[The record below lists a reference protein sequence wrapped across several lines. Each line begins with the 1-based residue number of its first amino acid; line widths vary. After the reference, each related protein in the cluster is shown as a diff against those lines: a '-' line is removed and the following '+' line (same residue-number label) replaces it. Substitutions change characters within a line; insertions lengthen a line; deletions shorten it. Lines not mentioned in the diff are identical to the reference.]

1 MAFKLGARFF
11 QSFDDVKVWIK
22 AHLPSRQYGLFVDA
36 VSLLDFILAS
46 HYSVVD
52 KTFTAFHNQQKTGFV
67 SMYEA
72 RVAVSTQNLFRTVF
86 GRTNSSGLDDCEFLP
101 ALPSPDKWDSGSTGL
116 RYQIDKSLVDVTLQ
130 VESAINSIL
139 DMHIEARQIAM
150 ECLIESKR
158 FISKLSHFILQ
169 DYSRWLHRGHSKKEA
184 WKITSVCVRR
194 VFKSLHSERIV
205 AKDILDQ
212 SDADFSTAKYLWATW
227 KAHGIMVGYLRTRFY
242 GLLP

>member
-52 KTFTAFHNQQKTGFV
+52 KTVTAFHNQQKTGFV

-116 RYQIDKSLVDVTLQ
+116 RYQIDKSLVDVTL
-130 VESAINSIL
+130 
-139 DMHIEARQIAM
+139 
-150 ECLIESKR
+150 
-158 FISKLSHFILQ
+158 
-169 DYSRWLHRGHSKKEA
+169 
-184 WKITSVCVRR
+184 
-194 VFKSLHSERIV
+194 
-205 AKDILDQ
+205 
-212 SDADFSTAKYLWATW
+212 
-227 KAHGIMVGYLRTRFY
+227 
-242 GLLP
+242 